1 MYLLSTSVFLRT
13 PSFCDFC
20 GQDRNLVKSLRYDSQ
35 FYKTAAPGEGR
46 LLMVAWVV
54 VMEFTLNYHNRDL

>member
-1 MYLLSTSVFLRT
+1 M
-13 PSFCDFC
+13 
-20 GQDRNLVKSLRYDSQ
+20 KSLRYDSQ